1 MSRRW
6 VALAPVVFLATGACF
21 ATHSDVQVLQNDLM
35 KMHADAMHADSVRSE
50 ELAHVI
56 DAVGTVHDSLRVLS
70 ARLAKFQG
78 DVRGDLYAMGQQ
90 VIQLQELAGQSQQR
104 LQEMRGAL
112 EERNQAMSV
121 QPPQQQQQQPPV
133 TGDTS
138 ATAPGSTL
146 PGPNQLFQLSLDQL
160 RRGSAGAALTG
171 FQTLLKQYPTA
182 DIAPDAQFY
191 IGEAYSAEGDT
202 VSADK
207 AYAAVVATFPKSPRA
222 PTALYKRA
230 LLMQAGGNLTGAR
243 AALNQIVRDYPRS
256 DEAVL
261 ARERLKTIK

>member
-1 MSRRW
+1 MSGRW

-35 KMHADAMHADSVRSE
+35 KMHADAMHADSVRGQQI
-50 ELAHVI
+50 ANVVA
-56 DAVGTVHDSLRVLS
+56 AVGTARDSLRVLS
-70 ARLAKFQG
+70 ARMAKLGG

-90 VIQLQELAGQSQQR
+90 LIQVQELMGQSQQR
-104 LQEMRGAL
+104 LQEMRAAL
-112 EERNQAMSV
+112 EERNRSA
-121 QPPQQQQQQPPV
+121 PPQPVQQPPV

-138 ATAPGSTL
+138 AAAPASTL

-171 FQTLLKQYPTA
+171 FQTLLRQYPTA
-182 DIAPDAQFY
+182 DVAPDAQFY
-191 IGEAYSAEGDT
+191 IGEAYSAQGDT

-207 AYAAVVATFPKSPRA
+207 AYAAVVANFPQSPRA

-256 DEAVL
+256 DEAAL